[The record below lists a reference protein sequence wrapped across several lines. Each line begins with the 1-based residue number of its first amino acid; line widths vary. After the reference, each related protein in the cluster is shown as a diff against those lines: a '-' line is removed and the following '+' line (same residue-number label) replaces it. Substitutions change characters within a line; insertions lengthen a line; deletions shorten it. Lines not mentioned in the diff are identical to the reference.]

1 MIVFF
6 FSFLYLH
13 FFLQIVLLGK
23 NKNALNFMLLIL
35 QTDSL
40 HSSACRLLAVEELCA
55 ASSWYKQ
62 MGWKKWTIFFCDVA
76 TDYIYIHISV
86 SECKPISLYPR
97 KDLLEILGQLGESN
111 LLLPKAIDN
120 RTLTCCCCWGRGCC
134 VSADILCSRH
144 SLSQLCL

>member
-1 MIVFF
+1 MLVFF

-40 HSSACRLLAVEELCA
+40 HSSSCRLLAVEELCA

-62 MGWKKWTIFFCDVA
+62 MGWKKWTIFFCDVT

-97 KDLLEILGQLGESN
+97 KDVLEILGQLGESN

-120 RTLTCCCCWGRGCC
+120 RTLPCCCWGRGHC